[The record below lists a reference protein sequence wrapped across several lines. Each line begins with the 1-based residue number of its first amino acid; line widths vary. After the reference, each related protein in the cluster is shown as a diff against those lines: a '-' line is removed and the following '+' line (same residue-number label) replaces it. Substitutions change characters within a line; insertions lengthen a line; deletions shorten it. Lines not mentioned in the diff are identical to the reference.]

1 MKKFLIL
8 AFAGFTAYNV
18 YQANATKQVVALMNI
33 QQVEALGNNEGSG
46 KVCKWFQ
53 ETCSSGKIR
62 EVCLD
67 DGNGGVC
74 ECGSVTRPC

>member
-18 YQANATKQVVALMNI
+18 YQANATKQMVALMNI
-33 QQVEALGNNEGSG
+33 QQVEALASGEGGG
-46 KVCKWFQ
+46 KVCKWSQ
-53 ETCSSGKIR
+53 QTCSNGNVR

-67 DGNGGVC
+67 DGNGSVC